1 MDCKTEDVC
10 KESCLLHVLQNSHKP
25 KALENLWMKGNSI
38 IWLVGSSSPL
48 DFTSPLEPWRCSIEF
63 KSVLSGQPVA
73 IEVCMCS
80 VGDVF
85 CFALKSR
92 SDFGNLEC

>member
-1 MDCKTEDVC
+1 M
-10 KESCLLHVLQNSHKP
+10 
-25 KALENLWMKGNSI
+25 
-38 IWLVGSSSPL
+38 
-48 DFTSPLEPWRCSIEF
+48 EF
-63 KSVLSGQPVA
+63 KSVLSGQLEA

-80 VGDVF
+80 MGGVF

>member
-1 MDCKTEDVC
+1 M
-10 KESCLLHVLQNSHKP
+10 
-25 KALENLWMKGNSI
+25 
-38 IWLVGSSSPL
+38 
-48 DFTSPLEPWRCSIEF
+48 EF
-63 KSVLSGQPVA
+63 KSVLSGQLEA

-80 VGDVF
+80 MGDVF